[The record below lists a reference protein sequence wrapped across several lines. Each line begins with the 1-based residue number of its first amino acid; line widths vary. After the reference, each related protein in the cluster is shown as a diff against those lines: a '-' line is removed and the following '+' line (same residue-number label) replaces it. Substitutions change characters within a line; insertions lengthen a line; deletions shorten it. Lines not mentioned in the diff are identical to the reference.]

1 MLMTKCRNFTLYSM
15 LLFFLLLIVF
25 KEFSN
30 NTDLIIEIFF
40 FLWPNTFFLE
50 RKLVIKDGYGFCVS
64 LYTFSFISLEISFA
78 FKLLLILCG
87 DVEVNPGPGQWTSL
101 SFCHWNL
108 NSISAHDFVKV
119 SLLEA
124 YNAIHKFDRI
134 CLSETFLNSFLQN
147 DDDSLVLNG
156 YKLVRADNPSD
167 LKRGGVCI
175 YFKESLPIK
184 VLNV

>member
-1 MLMTKCRNFTLYSM
+1 MWTEQSAAFHLAKFREFSLYSM
-15 LLFFLLLIVF
+15 LLFRLFLLVF

-30 NTDLIIEIFF
+30 NRDLILGTFL
-40 FLWPNTFFLE
+40 FLWQKRFFLE
-50 RKLVIKDGYGFCVS
+50 ISLAIKDGDFVS

-119 SLLEA
+119 SPLEA
-124 YNAIHKFDRI
+124 GNTIQKFDII
-134 CLSETFLNSFLQN
+134 CLSETFLNSSLQN
-147 DDDSLVLNG
+147 EDDSLVIFENS
-156 YKLVRADNPSD
+156 NP
-167 LKRGGVCI
+167 
-175 YFKESLPIK
+175 
-184 VLNV
+184 